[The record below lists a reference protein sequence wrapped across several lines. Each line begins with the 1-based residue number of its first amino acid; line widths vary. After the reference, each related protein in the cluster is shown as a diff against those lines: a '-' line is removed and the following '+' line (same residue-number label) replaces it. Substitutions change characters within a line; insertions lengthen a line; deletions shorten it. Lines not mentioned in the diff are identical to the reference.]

1 MIVKTIDN
9 FLKKEHLDAISR
21 IKIELQQKTK

>member
-21 IKIELQQKTK
+21 IKIELPNKK